1 VDESVTGQTDDH
13 GNVFKGLGFAGSVG
27 VLDTDTGKLLREF
40 RAPAIAMP
48 VATGIQ
54 PVTRGNKAYVA
65 NIASGQVSV
74 IDLNTLTHLKD
85 IPVTLTPDCRR
96 GPQFDIF
103 HTLQVPIQ
111 LPVSPDGRFVAVAV
125 LSLTTVPRAST
136 GFADHVA
143 IIDTATD
150 TVVKDIGIPAR
161 PGTAAGTHG
170 ANWGAKRGGGY
181 YAYIANQFSNMMGV
195 VDVDPNGDGS
205 AADATLAG
213 RIFLANGAPG
223 GPRVTD
229 GVGGQGIKP
238 LPNVYDGWIQDTVA
252 VAAQT
257 DPEVRGWLAAL
268 TQCQKNPAGAACS
281 PAGPGR

>member
-1 VDESVTGQTDDH
+1 
-13 GNVFKGLGFAGSVG
+13 
-27 VLDTDTGKLLREF
+27 
-40 RAPAIAMP
+40 
-48 VATGIQ
+48 
-54 PVTRGNKAYVA
+54 
-65 NIASGQVSV
+65 V
-74 IDLNTLTHLKD
+74 IDLNSLTHVKD

-96 GPQFDIF
+96 GPQFDLF

-125 LSLTTVPRAST
+125 LSLTTVPRACT
-136 GFADHVA
+136 GFPDHVA

-150 TVVKDIGIPAR
+150 TVVKDVGIPAR
-161 PGTAAGTHG
+161 SGAAAGTHG

-195 VDVDPNGDGS
+195 IDIDPNGDGD
-205 AADATLAG
+205 AVDATLAG
-213 RIFLANGAPG
+213 RIFLANGLPG

-252 VAAQT
+252 VAAET
-257 DPEVRGWLAAL
+257 DPEVQGWIAEL
-268 TQCQKNPAGAACS
+268 TPCQKNPAGPACA
-281 PAGPGR
+281 PAGPGRYSASEAMPARRRAR